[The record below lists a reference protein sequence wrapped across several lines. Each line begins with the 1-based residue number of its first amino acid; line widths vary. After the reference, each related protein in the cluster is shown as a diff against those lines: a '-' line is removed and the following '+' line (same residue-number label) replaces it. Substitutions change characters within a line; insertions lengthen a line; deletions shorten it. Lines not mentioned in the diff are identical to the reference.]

1 MNGLEAAF
9 LGILQ
14 GITEF
19 LPISSSGHLVLA
31 QAWLGIQKE
40 NILFEVFAHFG
51 TFLAVVLV
59 FREDI
64 GDLIQSFFRWC
75 RVPHKS
81 TELFANDPSLRL
93 LLYILTGTIP
103 AGIFGYLLE
112 DYFEQ
117 AFSKPLLVSIML
129 LITGLI
135 LLSTHWARSRHNQT
149 RLSDAIGIGFA
160 QALAIL
166 PGISRSGSTIS
177 IGMHLGLEKNEAARF
192 SFLLSLPAIAGA
204 TMLKTLEIFD
214 QNMTV
219 TEWQT
224 IGIGFLFSFVAGYA
238 SIRFLLSVIR
248 RGKFSYF
255 AIYCFLLGVAGLLY
269 FA

>member
-1 MNGLEAAF
+1 
-9 LGILQ
+9 
-14 GITEF
+14 
-19 LPISSSGHLVLA
+19 
-31 QAWLGIQKE
+31 
-40 NILFEVFAHFG
+40 
-51 TFLAVVLV
+51 
-59 FREDI
+59 
-64 GDLIQSFFRWC
+64 
-75 RVPHKS
+75 
-81 TELFANDPSLRL
+81 
-93 LLYILTGTIP
+93 
-103 AGIFGYLLE
+103 
-112 DYFEQ
+112 
-117 AFSKPLLVSIML
+117 
-129 LITGLI
+129 
-135 LLSTHWARSRHNQT
+135 
-149 RLSDAIGIGFA
+149 
-160 QALAIL
+160 
-166 PGISRSGSTIS
+166 
-177 IGMHLGLEKNEAARF
+177 MHLGLEKNEAARF